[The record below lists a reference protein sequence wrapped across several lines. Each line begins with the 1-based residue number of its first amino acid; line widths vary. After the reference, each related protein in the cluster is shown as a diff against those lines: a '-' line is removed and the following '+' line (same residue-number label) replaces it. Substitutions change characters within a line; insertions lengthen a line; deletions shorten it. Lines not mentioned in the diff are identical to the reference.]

1 MTTTEAEHA
10 GRTGEAEE
18 KSDWTIEADHASKI
32 FGNRIAVDDVSFK
45 IGRGEVVGFLG
56 PNGAGKTT
64 TMRMLTS
71 YYTPDI
77 GRVRITGL
85 DTQEADIETRR
96 RIGYLPENNPLY
108 GDLLVHEYLTFVA
121 DLRGLAGAERRRNIE
136 AAVEEVRLT
145 EVYYLPVSFLSKGYR
160 QRTGLAAAILH
171 RPEILIMD
179 EPTEGL
185 DPNQR
190 VSMRDL
196 IRSLGEDRTVL
207 LSTHVLGEIEGTCDR
222 LLVIDRGKLIA
233 DDPVST
239 ISRRVKGSRSISI
252 EVQGR
257 EVQKRLE
264 KMANLTELV
273 REDDVEDRK
282 RFLLSFSGDSD
293 PRPVVF
299 QLAKERD
306 WVLWELRESEAKLQ
320 DVFRALTLGR
330 EEADQGEADESEA
343 RADEA
348 ASERA

>member
-1 MTTTEAEHA
+1 MTTTETEHV
-10 GRTGEAEE
+10 GEAGH
-18 KSDWTIEADHASKI
+18 KQHLTIEADHASKI
-32 FGNRIAVDDVSFK
+32 FGSRTAVDDVSFK

-77 GRVRITGL
+77 GTVRISGI

-136 AAVEEVRLT
+136 SAVEEVRLT
-145 EVYYLPVSFLSKGYR
+145 EVYYLPVSYLSKGYR

-190 VSMRDL
+190 ISMRDL

-222 LLVIDRGKLIA
+222 LLVINRGKLIA
-233 DDPVST
+233 DDPVSSISQRVRGSRT
-239 ISRRVKGSRSISI
+239 ISV
-252 EVQGR
+252 EVQGND
-257 EVQKRLE
+257 VQKLLE
-264 KMANLTELV
+264 KMDNLTELH
-273 REDDVEDRK
+273 REDDIGDRK
-282 RFLLSFSGDSD
+282 HFLLSFSGDVD
-293 PRPVVF
+293 PRPDVF
-299 QLAKERD
+299 NLAKD
-306 WVLWELRESEAKLQ
+306 HNWVLWELRESEAKLQ
-320 DVFRALTLGR
+320 DVFHALTLGR
-330 EEADQGEADESEA
+330 EEAAESEP
-343 RADEA
+343 ESGTGTG
-348 ASERA
+348 SE

>member
-1 MTTTEAEHA
+1 MTTTETEHA
-10 GRTGEAEE
+10 GQTGEKRE
-18 KSDWTIEADHASKI
+18 KTDWTIEADHASKI
-32 FGNRIAVDDVSFK
+32 FGNRTAVDDVSFQ

-77 GRVRITGL
+77 GTVRITGL

-121 DLRGLAGAERRRNIE
+121 DLRGLSGKERKRNIE
-136 AAVEEVRLT
+136 SAVEEVRLT

-190 VSMRDL
+190 TSMRDL

-222 LLVIDRGKLIA
+222 LLVINRGKLIA

-239 ISRRVKGSRSISI
+239 ISRRVQGSRTISV

-264 KMANLTELV
+264 KMPNLTELV

-282 RFLLSFSGDSD
+282 RFLLSFSGDAD
-293 PRPVVF
+293 PRPDVF

-330 EEADQGEADESEA
+330 EESDAETGEPDAGT
-343 RADEA
+343 DEA
-348 ASERA
+348 ASEPA

>member
-1 MTTTEAEHA
+1 MTTKPASSTSEPS
-10 GRTGEAEE
+10 
-18 KSDWTIEADHASKI
+18 KLTIEADHASKI
-32 FGNRIAVDDVSFK
+32 FGTRKAVDDVSFK

-71 YYTPDI
+71 YYTPDA
-77 GRVRITGL
+77 GSVRITGI
-85 DTQEADIETRR
+85 DTLESDIETRKQ
-96 RIGYLPENNPLY
+96 IGYLPENNPLY

-121 DLRGLAGAERRRNIE
+121 DLRGLAGAERKRNIE

-190 VSMRDL
+190 ISMRDL
-196 IRSLGEDRTVL
+196 IRSLGQDRTVL

-222 LLVIDRGKLIA
+222 LLVINRGRLIA
-233 DDPVST
+233 DDPVES
-239 ISRRVKGSRSISI
+239 ISRRVRGSRSILV
-252 EVQGR
+252 EVQGSDI
-257 EVQKRLE
+257 QKHLE
-264 KMANLTELV
+264 KLDNLTDLEL
-273 REDDVEDRK
+273 EKEIGERK
-282 RFLLSFSGDSD
+282 RFILSFAGDED
-293 PRPVVF
+293 PRPEVF
-299 QLAKERD
+299 MLAKRRD

-320 DVFRALTLGR
+320 DVFHALTIGSD
-330 EEADQGEADESEA
+330 ANESNLPGQT
-343 RADEA
+343 RNSDDGTTVQ
-348 ASERA
+348 S

>member
-1 MTTTEAEHA
+1 MTTTETEHV
-10 GRTGEAEE
+10 GEADH
-18 KSDWTIEADHASKI
+18 KQDLTIEADHASKI
-32 FGNRIAVDDVSFK
+32 FGSRTAVDDVSFK

-77 GRVRITGL
+77 GTVRISGI
-85 DTQEADIETRR
+85 DTQEADIETRK

-121 DLRGLAGAERRRNIE
+121 DLRGLAGPERKRNIE
-136 AAVEEVRLT
+136 SAVEEVRLT
-145 EVYYLPVSFLSKGYR
+145 EVYYLPVNYLSKGYR

-190 VSMRDL
+190 ISMRDL

-222 LLVIDRGKLIA
+222 LLVINRGKLIA
-233 DDPVST
+233 DDPVSA
-239 ISRRVKGSRSISI
+239 ISQRVRGSRTISI

-257 EVQKRLE
+257 DVEKSLG
-264 KMANLTELV
+264 KMANLTELH
-273 REDDVEDRK
+273 REEDIGDRK
-282 RFLLSFSGDSD
+282 HFLLSFSGNAD
-293 PRPVVF
+293 PRPDVF
-299 QLAKERD
+299 NLAKERG
-306 WVLWELRESEAKLQ
+306 WVLWELRESEAKLA
-320 DVFRALTLGR
+320 DVFHALTLGR
-330 EEADQGEADESEA
+330 EEAAESESGP
-343 RADEA
+343 EA
-348 ASERA
+348 ESGSGSE

>member
-1 MTTTEAEHA
+1 MTTTVTEHV
-10 GRTGEAEE
+10 GETDH
-18 KSDWTIEADHASKI
+18 KQHLTIEADHASKI
-32 FGNRIAVDDVSFK
+32 FGSRTAVDDVSFK

-71 YYTPDI
+71 YYTPDV
-77 GRVRITGL
+77 GSVRITGI
-85 DTQEADIETRR
+85 DTQDDDIETRK

-121 DLRGLAGAERRRNIE
+121 DLRGLAGPERKRNIE
-136 AAVEEVRLT
+136 SAVEEVRLT
-145 EVYYLPVSFLSKGYR
+145 EVYYLPINYLSKGYR

-190 VSMRDL
+190 ISMRNL
-196 IRSLGEDRTVL
+196 IRSLGEARTVL

-222 LLVIDRGKLIA
+222 LLVINRGKLIA
-233 DDPVST
+233 DDPVSA
-239 ISRRVKGSRSISI
+239 ISRRVRGSRTISI
-252 EVQGR
+252 EVQGSNV
-257 EVQKRLE
+257 EKRLD
-264 KMANLTELV
+264 KMDNLTELH
-273 REDDVEDRK
+273 RENDIGDRK
-282 RFLLSFSGDSD
+282 RFLLSFSGEAD

-299 QLAKERD
+299 NLAKEQD

-320 DVFRALTLGR
+320 DVFRAMTLGR
-330 EEADQGEADESEA
+330 EDADAAESESGSSA
-343 RADEA
+343 EPE
-348 ASERA
+348 SESGTGSE

>member
-1 MTTTEAEHA
+1 MTTTETERA
-10 GRTGEAEE
+10 GRSGDSS
-18 KSDWTIEADHASKI
+18 KVTIEADHASKI
-32 FGNRIAVDDVSFK
+32 FGDRTAVDDVSFQ

-71 YYTPDI
+71 YYTPDA
-77 GRVRITGL
+77 GTVRVTGI

-121 DLRGLAGAERRRNIE
+121 DLRGLSGPERKRNIE
-136 AAVEEVRLT
+136 SAVEEVRLA
-145 EVYYLPVSFLSKGYR
+145 EVYYLPVSFLSKGFR

-190 VSMRDL
+190 ISMRDL
-196 IRSLGEDRTVL
+196 IRSLGQDRTVL

-222 LLVIDRGKLIA
+222 LLVINRGKLIA

-239 ISRRVKGSRSISI
+239 ISRRVRGSRSISV

-264 KMANLTELV
+264 KMDNLTELV
-273 REDDVEDRK
+273 RQDDIEDRK
-282 RFLLSFSGDSD
+282 RFLLSFTGDID
-293 PRPVVF
+293 PRPEVF
-299 QLAKERD
+299 KLAKERD

-320 DVFRALTLGR
+320 DVFHALTLGR
-330 EEADQGEADESEA
+330 DEDGGEAAQDMQGDDEDTTTGA
-343 RADEA
+343 
-348 ASERA
+348 